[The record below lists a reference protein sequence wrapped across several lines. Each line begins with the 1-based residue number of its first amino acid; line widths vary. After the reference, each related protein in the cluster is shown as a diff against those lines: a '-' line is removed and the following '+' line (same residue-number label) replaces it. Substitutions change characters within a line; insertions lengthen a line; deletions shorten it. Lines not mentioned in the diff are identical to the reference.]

1 MAYGDDI
8 TEGIPYTLSN
18 PAGSTNYSAT
28 GEAYDIAIAGLP
40 FFLMNSDDSP
50 YRRVTA
56 QYRKQQIDQSRE
68 PGEQTLTGWWLRSQS
83 SFHFG
88 QGIKFFEP
96 IQDESLR
103 FQYTESKGIDVWT
116 KGQATLLK
124 DVDGGI
130 HTTTGGLQASGRPNQ
145 MLRSIKWTK
154 PTYTGA
160 TTTNTYNGVLLLDE
174 YDVDKIYPRITASV
188 NNKALTSN
196 VATLTT
202 TAAHGLA
209 VGMEITVS
217 GVDATFNGDYTITTV
232 PTATTFTYAK
242 TATNVTSTPVSPVG
256 TVYSEV
262 THFID
267 YNAGVDDPVYAIC
280 DDGTY
285 AYWVTNQTSGG
296 ANKIHV
302 YKKLLSDDSSVS
314 PTLMFNATGI
324 VVTNAVIEFTKERLV
339 MAANNKVYEFATTAT
354 SLPTAVY
361 THPTDNFTY
370 TSITSSG
377 AAIYLA
383 GYTNIQ
389 STIQKFTLTTAGA
402 MPTLTSAIT
411 AAELPVGEIV
421 FKIAYYLGNMAIGTS
436 QGMRMADVNSLDG
449 SITYGALVFE
459 SDQPVYDFAFR
470 DRYIWAASGV
480 DGQVG
485 VTRVD
490 MGQPLGNLLFPYAW
504 DLYDPND
511 ALGHYTTSCAFL
523 GDTNRLAFCNA
534 GNGSNGYVYI
544 ESATTLIAE
553 GTIRTG
559 YVRYNTL
566 ELKIFKLMQA
576 RVDTVNGGLY
586 IDSIDY
592 ADNYFRI
599 GTFAQEA
606 SVPEVNINYP
616 QASQEYLGFQF
627 TLVRSTTDTSKGP
640 LFTGYQIKALPA
652 IPRQRLIQYPLSCY
666 DHESDHFGVEIGYE
680 GSAYFRMSQLE
691 SIENVGDTIRVE
703 DFRTGESYIGL
714 IEELDFR
721 NSTPSDK
728 RFTGYGGTLLVTI
741 RTV

>member
-1 MAYGDDI
+1 VAYGDDI
-8 TEGIPYTLSN
+8 TEGIPYVLSN
-18 PAGSTNYSAT
+18 PAGATNYSST

-40 FFLMNSDDSP
+40 FFLFNSDDAP

-83 SFHFG
+83 SFHYG

-124 DVDGGI
+124 SCDSQHV
-130 HTTTGGLQASGRPNQ
+130 TTGGIQANGRPWQ
-145 MLRSIKWTK
+145 YTRSIQWTK
-154 PTYTGA
+154 NSNNYDGI
-160 TTTNTYNGVLLLDE
+160 LLADE
-174 YDVDKIYPRITASV
+174 YDVDKVFPAITVSIS
-188 NNKALTSN
+188 NKALTSN

-202 TAAHGLA
+202 TAVHGLST
-209 VGMEITVS
+209 GMQITIT
-217 GVDATFNGDYTITTV
+217 GVDATFNGTYRITGV
-232 PTATTFTYAK
+232 PTTTTFTYAK
-242 TATNVTSTPVSPVG
+242 TATNVASTPVSPPG
-256 TVYSEV
+256 TGVADV
-262 THFID
+262 IHFVD
-267 YNAGVDDPVYAIC
+267 YISGADEPVFAIC
-280 DDGTY
+280 DDGVY
-285 AYWVTNQTSGG
+285 AYWVTNKTAGG

-302 YKKLLSDDSSVS
+302 YKKLLSDDSSVAE
-314 PTLMFNATGI
+314 TLMFNATGI
-324 VVTNAVIEFTKERLV
+324 VVANAVMEYTKERIV
-339 MAANNKVYEFATTAT
+339 MCVNDKVYEFSSTAT
-354 SLPTAVY
+354 ALPTAVY
-361 THPTDNFTY
+361 QHNDPDHIF

-377 AAIYLA
+377 AAIYIA
-383 GYTNIQ
+383 GYSGIQ
-389 STIQKFTLTTAGA
+389 SNIYKFTLSTAGA

-421 FKIAYYLGNMAIGTS
+421 FKISYYLGNMAIGTN
-436 QGMRMADVNSLDG
+436 QGMRMADASQLDG
-449 SITYGALVFE
+449 SVTYGALIFE
-459 SDQPVYDFAFR
+459 TEQPVYDFAFR

-490 MGQPLGNLLFPYAW
+490 MGQPLGNLLFPYAY
-504 DLYDPND
+504 DLYDPAD
-511 ALGHYTTSCAFL
+511 TLGHYTTASAFI

-534 GNGSNGYVYI
+534 GNGSNGTIYV

-553 GTIRTG
+553 GTLRTG

-576 RVDTVNGGLY
+576 RVDTTNGGLY
-586 IDSIDY
+586 VDSIDY
-592 ADNYFRI
+592 ADNFYRI

-606 SVPEVNINYP
+606 TVPEVNINYP

-627 TLVRSTTDTSKGP
+627 TLTRSTTDITKGP

-652 IPRQRLIQYPLSCY
+652 IPRQRLIQYPLSCF
-666 DHESDHFGVEIGYE
+666 DHESDHFGVEVGYE

-691 SIENVGDTIRVE
+691 NIENAGDTIRVE

-714 IEELDFR
+714 IEEMDFR
-721 NSTPSDK
+721 NATPSDK

>member
-1 MAYGDDI
+1 MPYGDDI
-8 TEGIPYTLSN
+8 TEGLPYVLSN
-18 PAGSTNYSAT
+18 PVGATTYSST

-40 FFLMNSDDSP
+40 FFLMNSDDAP

-83 SFHFG
+83 SFHYG

-124 DVDGGI
+124 SCNSQHV
-130 HTTTGGLQASGRPNQ
+130 TTGGIQTNGRPWQ
-145 MLRSIKWTK
+145 YMRSIQWSK
-154 PTYTGA
+154 
-160 TTTNTYNGVLLLDE
+160 NSNLYNGVLISDE
-174 YDVDKIYPRITASV
+174 YDVDKIFPAITVSI
-188 NNKALTSN
+188 NNKALASN

-202 TAAHGLA
+202 TTAHGLS
-209 VGMEITVS
+209 VGMMIDIS
-217 GVDATFNGDYTITTV
+217 GVDATFNGTYRITGV
-232 PTATTFTYAK
+232 PTTATFTYAK
-242 TATNVTSTPVSPVG
+242 TAANVTSTAVSPVG
-256 TVYSEV
+256 TGVAEV
-262 THFID
+262 IHFID
-267 YNAGVDDPVYAIC
+267 YTSGVDDPVFAIC
-280 DDGTY
+280 DDGVY

-296 ANKIHV
+296 AKKIHV

-324 VVTNAVIEFTKERLV
+324 VVTNAVMEYTKERIV
-339 MAANNKVYEFATTAT
+339 MCANDKVYEFSSSATV
-354 SLPTAVY
+354 LPTAVY
-361 THPTDNFTY
+361 SHNDPDHVF

-377 AAIYLA
+377 AAIYIA
-383 GYTNIQ
+383 GYSGIQ
-389 STIQKFTLTTAGA
+389 SNIYKFTLSTAGA

-411 AAELPVGEIV
+411 AAELPVGETV
-421 FKIAYYLGNMAIGTS
+421 FKISYYLGNMAIGTS
-436 QGMRMADVNSLDG
+436 EGMRMADVNSADG
-449 SITYGALVFE
+449 SIAYGALIFE

-470 DRYIWAASGV
+470 DRYIWAATGV
-480 DGQVG
+480 DGQAG

-504 DLYDPND
+504 DLYDPAD
-511 ALGHYTTSCAFL
+511 TLGHYTTACAFM

-534 GNGSNGYVYI
+534 GNGSNGTIYV
-544 ESATTLIAE
+544 ESASTLMAE
-553 GTIRTG
+553 GFLRTG

-576 RVDTVNGGLY
+576 RVDTANGGLY

-592 ADNYFRI
+592 ADNFYRI
-599 GTFAQEA
+599 GTFTQE
-606 SVPEVNINYP
+606 SNVPEVNINYP

-627 TLVRSTTDTSKGP
+627 TLTRSTTDTSKGP

-652 IPRQRLIQYPLSCY
+652 IPRQRLIQYPLFCF
-666 DHESDHFGVEIGYE
+666 DHESDKFGNEVGYE
-680 GSAYFRMSQLE
+680 GSAYTRLTSLE
-691 SIENVGDTIRVE
+691 SVENAGDTIKVE

-714 IEELDFR
+714 IEEMDF
-721 NSTPSDK
+721 NNKTPEDK
-728 RFTGYGGTLLVTI
+728 RFSGYGGYLTVTI